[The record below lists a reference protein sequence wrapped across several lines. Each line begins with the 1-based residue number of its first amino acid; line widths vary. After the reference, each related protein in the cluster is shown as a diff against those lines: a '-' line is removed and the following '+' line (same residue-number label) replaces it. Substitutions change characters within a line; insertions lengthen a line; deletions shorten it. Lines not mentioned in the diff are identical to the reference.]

1 MKLFASFL
9 FQSTIG
15 IPNDSKIA
23 SRPKF
28 YKRPI
33 QALKYDFSGQQA
45 NLEKPT
51 ESPKRIAPQRFSS
64 EDFEMMTEDVSY
76 KIFPSTGNFLKFLSL
91 IGARDVK
98 SPHDFHLTSGKR

>member
-76 KIFPSTGNFLKFLSL
+76 KIFPSTSNFLKFLSL
-91 IGARDVK
+91 IGAPK
-98 SPHDFHLTSGKR
+98 SFFFEFFFRCEY